1 MENNKNQVWQNTQDV
16 SLLVDVVTSEENTS
30 VKKAT
35 GKVLGAMVSD
45 LLS

>member
-1 MENNKNQVWQNTQDV
+1 MENNKNQVWNNTQDV
-16 SLLVDVVTSEENTS
+16 SLLVATTTSEENLS

-35 GKVLGAMVSD
+35 SKVLGAIVSD